1 MSEHNVTVNSR
12 KHMEISG
19 AVNVLSF
26 DDEQVILKT
35 SMGICCV
42 QGRGLN
48 VSKLDLDGGEVFVDG
63 EIVSFYYPEESE
75 EKQSFF
81 SRIFK

>member
-1 MSEHNVTVNSR
+1 MSEHNVTMKSR

-19 AVNVLSF
+19 AVSVLSF
-26 DDEQVILKT
+26 DDEQVVLKT

-48 VSKLDLDGGEVFVDG
+48 VAKLDLDGGDVFVDG
-63 EIVSFYYPEESE
+63 EIVSLYYPEESE

>member
-1 MSEHNVTVNSR
+1 MSEHNVAMNSR

-26 DDEQVILKT
+26 DDEQVVLKT

-42 QGRGLN
+42 QGKGLN
-48 VSKLDLDGGEVFVDG
+48 VAKLDLDGGEVFIDG
-63 EIVSFYYPEESE
+63 EIVSLYYPEESE